1 MICIYILPSSFT
13 THHPN
18 VISYCPFQGRYHA
31 VFECKVRRAGVD
43 NEPRFLAA
51 VERKRFHP
59 LLADGGYGN
68 QPSFSRSCEEGAQA
82 SATVFRLPLSLQQNI
97 KHAVNV
103 LMPSPLSP
111 SSSIFP
117 IPVQVCIRSQGEFR
131 ETAIKGYVRMR
142 NKTISKEDHYYEAY
156 PRLALC

>member
-18 VISYCPFQGRYHA
+18 VICYCPFQGRYHA
-31 VFECKVRRAGVD
+31 VFECKVKRAGVD

-51 VERKRFHP
+51 VERKRIHP

-82 SATVFRLPLSLQQNI
+82 SAAVFRLPLSLRQNI
-97 KHAVNV
+97 KHTANV

-131 ETAIKGYVRMR
+131 ETAIKGYVLMR

>member
-1 MICIYILPSSFT
+1 MCDIYKLFPILM
-13 THHPN
+13 H
-18 VISYCPFQGRYHA
+18 YCLFQGWNHA
-31 VFECKVRRAGVD
+31 IFGCGVRCAGVD
-43 NEPRFLAA
+43 NESRLFAV
-51 VERKRFHP
+51 VERKRIHP

-82 SATVFRLPLSLQQNI
+82 SAAVFRLPLSLRQNI
-97 KHAVNV
+97 KHTANV

-142 NKTISKEDHYYEAY
+142 NKTISKEDHYYEAC